1 MTTHDIKFVSPTL
14 AARGKGT
21 YVAAKTAG
29 IILVNNDPKVE
40 VQMFKFGRKT
50 YRKII
55 QKQA

>member
-1 MTTHDIKFVSPTL
+1 MTPHDIGFVWPTQ
-14 AARGKGT
+14 AAVGKGT
-21 YVAAKTAG
+21 CVAAKTVD